1 METQNR
7 TWLSHSLFSA
17 RCFCKWVLLG
27 LAMGGVVG
35 LVGTGFSWAV
45 DSVTALRQVHS
56 WLLYLLPVAG
66 VLIVG
71 LYHLFGIYTDK
82 GTNLVLLA
90 VREHGKMDLRNMIC
104 IFTASVL
111 THLCGGSSGREGA
124 ALQIGGSMGAT
135 FSKVLKLDEADSRI
149 LVMSGMSACFA
160 ALFGTPVSA
169 AFFAMEVIS
178 IGVLHYS
185 ALLPCMT
192 AAITG
197 SAVSRFFG
205 MRPMSPQV
213 LVPGFGWLSFGK
225 AAVVAL
231 VCGLLSFVFCAGI
244 HWAAK
249 GYQRFLKNPY
259 LRAAAG
265 GGLVV
270 LCSLLLGTRMY
281 NGAGTET
288 ILAAFTQQ
296 QAWYVFLLK
305 LLLTALT
312 LGAGFKGGEIV
323 PVFFV
328 GSTCGSA
335 LSGLLGLDPSFAAAI
350 GMISLFCGV
359 TNCPLTTLFLSVELF
374 GGEGAPFYGAAVA
387 VAYISSGYAGLYS
400 EQKILYSKFKP
411 QFIDKK
417 VG

>member
-1 METQNR
+1 MGTQQR

-17 RCFCKWVLLG
+17 GCLCKWTLLG
-27 LAMGGVVG
+27 LAMGGLVG
-35 LVGTGFSWAV
+35 LVGTAFSWAV
-45 DSVTALRQVHS
+45 ETVTALRQS
-56 WLLYLLPVAG
+56 QGWLLYLLPLAG
-66 VLIVG
+66 LLIVG
-71 LYHLFGIYTDK
+71 LYHLLGIREDN

-90 VREHGKMDLRNMIC
+90 VRENGRMDLRNMIC
-104 IFTASVL
+104 IFIASVM

-135 FSKVLKLDEADSRI
+135 FAKALKLDEADSRI

-192 AAITG
+192 AAIAGTG
-197 SAVSRFFG
+197 VARLFG
-205 MRPMSPQV
+205 MGPMQLQV
-213 LVPGFGWLSFGK
+213 LVPAAGWLSFGK
-225 AAVVAL
+225 TAAVAL
-231 VCGLLSFVFCAGI
+231 ACGLLSFVFCSAI
-244 HWAAK
+244 RWAAK

-259 LRAAAG
+259 LRAAVG

-270 LCSLLLGTRMY
+270 LCSLLLGTRQY

-288 ILAAFTQQ
+288 ILAAFSQQ

-335 LSGLLGLDPSFAAAI
+335 LSGLFGLDPSFAAAV

-374 GGEGAPFYGAAVA
+374 GGEGAAFYGEAVA

>member
-1 METQNR
+1 MESHNR
-7 TWLSHSLFSA
+7 TWRSHWLVSA
-17 RCFCKWVLLG
+17 RGGCKWALLG

-169 AFFAMEVIS
+169 DFFAMEVIS

-225 AAVVAL
+225 AAGVAL
-231 VCGLLSFVFCAGI
+231 V
-244 HWAAK
+244 
-249 GYQRFLKNPY
+249 
-259 LRAAAG
+259 
-265 GGLVV
+265 
-270 LCSLLLGTRMY
+270 
-281 NGAGTET
+281 
-288 ILAAFTQQ
+288 
-296 QAWYVFLLK
+296 
-305 LLLTALT
+305 
-312 LGAGFKGGEIV
+312 
-323 PVFFV
+323 
-328 GSTCGSA
+328 
-335 LSGLLGLDPSFAAAI
+335 
-350 GMISLFCGV
+350 
-359 TNCPLTTLFLSVELF
+359 
-374 GGEGAPFYGAAVA
+374 
-387 VAYISSGYAGLYS
+387 
-400 EQKILYSKFKP
+400 
-411 QFIDKK
+411 
-417 VG
+417 

>member
-1 METQNR
+1 M
-7 TWLSHSLFSA
+7 
-17 RCFCKWVLLG
+17 
-27 LAMGGVVG
+27 
-35 LVGTGFSWAV
+35 
-45 DSVTALRQVHS
+45 
-56 WLLYLLPVAG
+56 
-66 VLIVG
+66 
-71 LYHLFGIYTDK
+71 
-82 GTNLVLLA
+82 
-90 VREHGKMDLRNMIC
+90 
-104 IFTASVL
+104 
-111 THLCGGSSGREGA
+111 
-124 ALQIGGSMGAT
+124 
-135 FSKVLKLDEADSRI
+135 
-149 LVMSGMSACFA
+149 
-160 ALFGTPVSA
+160 
-169 AFFAMEVIS
+169 
-178 IGVLHYS
+178 
-185 ALLPCMT
+185 
-192 AAITG
+192 
-197 SAVSRFFG
+197 
-205 MRPMSPQV
+205 
-213 LVPGFGWLSFGK
+213 
-225 AAVVAL
+225 AL